1 MAFPNDIPPR
11 GTDNV
16 RYKIR
21 PATIGWVT
29 GGAILLVLL
38 SLSFFYTGRGTHPKS
53 GENAGNTETQ
63 TQTQP
68 QR

>member
-1 MAFPNDIPPR
+1 MAFPDDTPPE
-11 GTDNV
+11 GANNM

-21 PATIGWVT
+21 PATIGWVV

-53 GENAGNTETQ
+53 GENSGNTATQ